1 MIKKFKLLSDR
12 YKKIDK
18 VILIKLLILI
28 ILILIIMIISFKTGE
43 KFYILQNTN
52 NNMQNADVSGDIVR
66 WNFNVRVFCDGKE
79 VDVYESN

>member
-1 MIKKFKLLSDR
+1 MIKLLKGK

-18 VILIKLLILI
+18 LTIIKILILI

-79 VDVYESN
+79 VSVYESN